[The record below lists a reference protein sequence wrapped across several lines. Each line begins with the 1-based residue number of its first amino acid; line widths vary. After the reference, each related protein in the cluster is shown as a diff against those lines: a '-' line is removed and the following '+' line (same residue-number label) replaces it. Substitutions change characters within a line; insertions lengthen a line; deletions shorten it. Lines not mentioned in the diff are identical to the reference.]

1 MSKPVIICVDDERLV
16 LDSLKIELRKFFTDR
31 CIYEFADSGEEGLEI
46 VEDLQEEDP
55 DSKKVILSD
64 WWMPGMKGDELLIS
78 VHEKYPQIVTIMLT
92 GQASE
97 AAISDVKEKAN
108 LHCCVRKPWNYEELM
123 GILENILDFGKVT
136 SDRL

>member
-16 LDSLKIELRKFFTDR
+16 LDSLKIELRKFFADR
-31 CIYEFADSGEEGLEI
+31 CIYEFADSAEEGLEI
-46 VEDLQEEDP
+46 VEDLHEEDP
-55 DSKKVILSD
+55 ESRKVILSD
-64 WWMPGMKGDELLIS
+64 WWMPGMKGDELLIN
-78 VHEKYPQIVTIMLT
+78 VHEKYPSVVTIMLT

-123 GILENILDFGKVT
+123 EILQNVLEPEIVT
-136 SDRL
+136 SDRS